1 MELTVDGPV
10 CGLAHD
16 YFNLMIVSF
25 DCIVIRSNS
34 MMFVTITVLMFVLMC
49 NARFEM
55 SMPMIMLNYMNMMMF
70 VMPMS
75 MMLSMSK
82 CWGSCDQQTSSEK
95 KKRFHENYWRKVGS
109 KSSIDGVINCTSNPR
124 RFIILI

>member
-1 MELTVDGPV
+1 MELTIEVPV

-34 MMFVTITVLMFVLMC
+34 MMFVTISVLMFVLMS

-55 SMPMIMLNYMNMMMF
+55 SMPMIMLNYMNMMMMF
-70 VMPMS
+70 VMSMS

-95 KKRFHENYWRKVGS
+95 KKRFHEISRVERDQN
-109 KSSIDGVINCTSNPR
+109 
-124 RFIILI
+124 L

>member
-55 SMPMIMLNYMNMMMF
+55 SMPMIMLNYMNM
-70 VMPMS
+70 
-75 MMLSMSK
+75 
-82 CWGSCDQQTSSEK
+82 
-95 KKRFHENYWRKVGS
+95 KV
-109 KSSIDGVINCTSNPR
+109 ILVR
-124 RFIILI
+124 IILILITIRFQNQKETIKILTTQRNKIPELSEKTNLR